1 MLERKREYVTNT
13 SGSAAEWRFHMTAQG
28 QEIMNRLAILPETN
42 YGPYQF
48 KNTIANTISS
58 VIGEGPKVER
68 TLQRMTELGML
79 VWSKTGK
86 MAKVVDTEK
95 TYRVMMC
102 SDGGTRRVMYSGLT
116 EERAYDICRDYGWQ
130 VDLGY
135 IWRLEIEEE

>member
-1 MLERKREYVTNT
+1 
-13 SGSAAEWRFHMTAQG
+13 MTAQG

-58 VIGEGPKVER
+58 VIGAGPKVER

-79 VWSKTGK
+79 VWSKTGR
-86 MAKVVDTEK
+86 MARVVDMEK
-95 TYRVMMC
+95 TYRIVMC
-102 SDGGTRRVMYSGLT
+102 SDGGTRRTMYTGLT
-116 EERAYDICRDYGWQ
+116 EEQAYDMCRDYGWQ

>member
-13 SGSAAEWRFHMTAQG
+13 SGSAAEWRFH
-28 QEIMNRLAILPETN
+28 
-42 YGPYQF
+42 
-48 KNTIANTISS
+48 
-58 VIGEGPKVER
+58 
-68 TLQRMTELGML
+68 MTELGML